1 MKKQSFINKNLFL
14 YCGLEKEEFEN
25 VVPMI
30 MERNVKLVSKCN
42 IGVFLLGIVFII
54 VTLFVRSEDNL
65 LAYWILVVGGL
76 TLCVYRLLK
85 KEIKGVAAYIFCYS
99 MILVV
104 LAFGMVLSLEP
115 GNVSMPS
122 TSFVVFLVLL
132 PVVVNDKPYRM
143 GLLIL
148 LCAAVYLVLSINIK
162 SGMAVK
168 SDIMNVTTFSI
179 LGYMLYI
186 SITNRSVKEIFYWT
200 QAVENERIKEE
211 ARIAEQASK
220 AKSNF
225 LANMSHEIRTPMN
238 AIIGLDEMILRESE
252 DEKIKRYASDIKSAG
267 ATLLSIINDILD
279 LSKIETGKMELVP
292 VNYEFSSV
300 INDIVNMTEKKAE
313 DKKLEFV
320 MKVDE
325 NIPSV
330 FSGDEIRIR
339 QILLNIINNA
349 VKYTEKGSIHI
360 YISFDR
366 VTSELKTIVED
377 TGIGIK
383 SEDKERLFDSFQRL
397 DETRNRTIEG
407 TGLGLSIS
415 RQLAQMM
422 EGSIEVES
430 EYGKGSVFTIK
441 VVQKVADDTPM
452 GDYTKRLEKARKEE
466 KEYVPHLLAPN
477 AKILVVDDNDM
488 NLKVVKFLLKKS
500 RINITTA
507 TSGAGCIELLRA
519 NKYDVILLDQMMPG
533 MSGIETLKV
542 MREEKLAENTPV
554 IALTADAISGAK
566 EMYLEQ
572 GFTDY
577 LAKPIIYEDMEKLLI
592 EYLGEKGDI

>member
-1 MKKQSFINKNLFL
+1 MNHLKKTLSYFFRDELSIKHKFVNVILGSALLVQVPGIVVSIVVGTDLIGLIIQVVMAVFIGSILYLTNRFPESIVPPIMISTGANLIGFPIMFFV
-14 YCGLEKEEFEN
+14 CGGSGTGIVIWMLFGAIFTWLLLDIKWSVIISVIIFCILTGCLHIEN
-25 VVPMI
+25 VYPQYVSFLETRNDEI
-30 MERNVKLVSKCN
+30 MDTS
-42 IGVFLLGIVFII
+42 IAFMF
-54 VTLFVRSEDNL
+54 VTV
-65 LAYWILVVGGL
+65 I
-76 TLCVYRLLK
+76 
-85 KEIKGVAAYIFCYS
+85 
-99 MILVV
+99 
-104 LAFGMVLSLEP
+104 FGMIFKYQTYSYEKQAKILRGSDEELRKLNEELAEANTRLE
-115 GNVSMPS
+115 S
-122 TSFVVFLVLL
+122 
-132 PVVVNDKPYRM
+132 
-143 GLLIL
+143 
-148 LCAAVYLVLSINIK
+148 
-162 SGMAVK
+162 
-168 SDIMNVTTFSI
+168 
-179 LGYMLYI
+179 
-186 SITNRSVKEIFYWT
+186 
-200 QAVENERIKEE
+200 
-211 ARIAEQASK
+211 ASA
-220 AKSNF
+220 AKSSF

-330 FSGDEIRIR
+330 FNGDEIRIR

-383 SEDKERLFDSFQRL
+383 PEDKERLFDSFQRL

-500 RINITTA
+500 KINITTA
-507 TSGAGCIELLRA
+507 ISGAECLELLKA

>member
-1 MKKQSFINKNLFL
+1 
-14 YCGLEKEEFEN
+14 
-25 VVPMI
+25 
-30 MERNVKLVSKCN
+30 
-42 IGVFLLGIVFII
+42 
-54 VTLFVRSEDNL
+54 
-65 LAYWILVVGGL
+65 
-76 TLCVYRLLK
+76 
-85 KEIKGVAAYIFCYS
+85 
-99 MILVV
+99 
-104 LAFGMVLSLEP
+104 
-115 GNVSMPS
+115 
-122 TSFVVFLVLL
+122 
-132 PVVVNDKPYRM
+132 
-143 GLLIL
+143 
-148 LCAAVYLVLSINIK
+148 
-162 SGMAVK
+162 
-168 SDIMNVTTFSI
+168 
-179 LGYMLYI
+179 
-186 SITNRSVKEIFYWT
+186 
-200 QAVENERIKEE
+200 
-211 ARIAEQASK
+211 
-220 AKSNF
+220 
-225 LANMSHEIRTPMN
+225 
-238 AIIGLDEMILRESE
+238 
-252 DEKIKRYASDIKSAG
+252 
-267 ATLLSIINDILD
+267 
-279 LSKIETGKMELVP
+279 
-292 VNYEFSSV
+292 
-300 INDIVNMTEKKAE
+300 
-313 DKKLEFV
+313 

-330 FSGDEIRIR
+330 FNGDEIRIR

-383 SEDKERLFDSFQRL
+383 PEDKERLFDSFQRL

-500 RINITTA
+500 KINITTA
-507 TSGAGCIELLRA
+507 ISGAECLELLKA